1 MWLTHLGRGGELLGH
16 EERLVPRPPGVPR
29 LDEGEGPGHAVGG
42 EAGVIPLGPRVR
54 VIAAT
59 ALKLPFM
66 FGYRRRKSM
75 INC

>member
-1 MWLTHLGRGGELLGH
+1 MGG
-16 EERLVPRPPGVPR
+16 VY
-29 LDEGEGPGHAVGG
+29 EGEGPGDSVSR

-54 VIAAT
+54 VVAAT

-66 FGYRRRKSM
+66 FGYRLRKSM